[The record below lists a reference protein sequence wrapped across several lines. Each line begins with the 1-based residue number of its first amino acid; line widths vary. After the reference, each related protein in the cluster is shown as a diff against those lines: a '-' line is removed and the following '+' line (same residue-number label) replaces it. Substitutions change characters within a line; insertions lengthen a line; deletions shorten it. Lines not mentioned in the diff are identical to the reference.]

1 MFLKLQQKIIFRF
14 CPSERSSQK
23 ILSKAQGRVK
33 KKYLTVDKSIIVWTA
48 MSQVQYS
55 ATRKLLCLV
64 NAVWKKFS
72 GNDVEV
78 YGKKH

>member
-1 MFLKLQQKIIFRF
+1 
-14 CPSERSSQK
+14 
-23 ILSKAQGRVK
+23 
-33 KKYLTVDKSIIVWTA
+33 

-64 NAVWKKFS
+64 NAVGKKFS
-72 GNDVEV
+72 GNDAEV